1 MTNLGIYFWPW
12 VTLVAFFK
20 FGHGGYLKCRFQF
33 WGKKRVTLHFVPFH
47 FVPGHFV
54 PITLSPGHFVPGHFV
69 PGHFVPWSLCLPVNL
84 SSSHIVPRS
93 LAQDKKDRDAF
104 TNSTTV
110 KPLCQG
116 SPGRRQNL
124 ALHFLFGQICQWL
137 TSRLN

>member
-1 MTNLGIYFWPW
+1 VNGTFSGESAASSVVLIAWKLRCRLRQSIRGCPYTLSPFTLSP
-12 VTLVAFFK
+12 VTLSRS
-20 FGHGGYLKCRFQF
+20 LCPL
-33 WGKKRVTLHFVPFH
+33 VTLSPV
-47 FVPGHFV
+47 
-54 PITLSPGHFVPGHFV
+54 TLSPGHFVPGHFV

-124 ALHFLFGQICQWL
+124 ALHFLFGQI
-137 TSRLN
+137 